1 MSFSIFN
8 KNKSN
13 KKQTMLTNIAALSIV
28 VLQLLG
34 QLNITE
40 ANYVGLGNHILRDGK
55 VTLAEGSRV
64 VNKKDMEQNMTISD
78 DACDIAFDKE
88 GNILLLYMNQGT
100 IKDNGCTVDL
110 LTNIVDEIV
119 LNSGL
124 NNSAGLGTCLRGD
137 TINSN
142 VLPFAYSLTNEEVK
156 KFHNGPLFD
165 NQYCP
170 SCLEGCVK
178 QTGLEVR
185 WEYNDVREIEYAVF
199 NANPIATKLIYF
211 DGKELDMS
219 RTYVKWKYSLIIN
232 QTYPKFH
239 IRFSSK
245 EIDTMFTEPSMCID
259 NPNENILSPSTWE
272 IVGTSPEPTMNRLL
286 VFHLL
291 PQKASRK
298 RMLMINKGTGF
309 PEYVVTKDHP
319 EGPKCDEMTIIFSVK
334 NYSLLF
340 TPVSHTTTSTTKDP
354 TTPTI
359 TSSNIRD
366 NQETTKISTIKPSFK
381 VGLGDHI
388 LQDGKVILA
397 KGSVVAKKEDLE
409 QYMTSSA
416 DACDVDFDEGNIVL
430 HYKSQGTTK
439 DKGCTVD
446 LLTDRKDE
454 IVFWTGMYNRGGL
467 YDCLNGSDINS
478 NVLPFAYSMT
488 NEEVKKFHKG
498 PLFANNSCH
507 SCLEGCVKK
516 TD

>member
-1 MSFSIFN
+1 MRFSIFN

-13 KKQTMLTNIAALSIV
+13 KKQTILANIAALSIV

-64 VNKKDMEQNMTISD
+64 VNKQDMEQNMTISD

-156 KFHNGPLFD
+156 KFHNGPIFA

-199 NANPIATKLIYF
+199 NANP
-211 DGKELDMS
+211 S
-219 RTYVKWKYSLIIN
+219 
-232 QTYPKFH
+232 
-239 IRFSSK
+239 
-245 EIDTMFTEPSMCID
+245 
-259 NPNENILSPSTWE
+259 
-272 IVGTSPEPTMNRLL
+272 
-286 VFHLL
+286 
-291 PQKASRK
+291 
-298 RMLMINKGTGF
+298 
-309 PEYVVTKDHP
+309 
-319 EGPKCDEMTIIFSVK
+319 
-334 NYSLLF
+334 
-340 TPVSHTTTSTTKDP
+340 
-354 TTPTI
+354 
-359 TSSNIRD
+359 
-366 NQETTKISTIKPSFK
+366 KISVP
-381 VGLGDHI
+381 
-388 LQDGKVILA
+388 
-397 KGSVVAKKEDLE
+397 
-409 QYMTSSA
+409 
-416 DACDVDFDEGNIVL
+416 N
-430 HYKSQGTTK
+430 
-439 DKGCTVD
+439 
-446 LLTDRKDE
+446 
-454 IVFWTGMYNRGGL
+454 
-467 YDCLNGSDINS
+467 
-478 NVLPFAYSMT
+478 
-488 NEEVKKFHKG
+488 
-498 PLFANNSCH
+498 
-507 SCLEGCVKK
+507 
-516 TD
+516 